1 LEEEVE
7 GSNDGGSALVACT
20 SRAISNFSVDQKP
33 IVKKDKK
40 KDLCNYCK
48 KTRHWARDYK
58 KKANDLKEKD
68 HTKEMATIVEQT
80 FSATMNE
87 LENKT
92 WYIDS

>member
-1 LEEEVE
+1 
-7 GSNDGGSALVACT
+7 
-20 SRAISNFSVDQKP
+20 
-33 IVKKDKK
+33 
-40 KDLCNYCK
+40 LCNYCK

-58 KKANDLKEKD
+58 KNANDLEEKD

-92 WYIDS
+92 WYIGS